1 MKNPFVKLL
10 VVLLVIVGIVSLIRM
25 GLKDRGE
32 DKMIITKN
40 GILQLELEGVIMNG
54 KKFLK
59 NLKKYREDKNVKA
72 ILVVIDSPGGSVGP
86 SQEIYAELLRTREE
100 FKLPVICVSN
110 GLVASGAYYSA
121 AACNRHKWRREAWLV
136 GSP

>member
-10 VVLLVIVGIVSLIRM
+10 VVILVIVGVVSLIRM
-25 GLKDRGE
+25 GFKDRGE
-32 DKMIITKN
+32 EKMVITKN

-54 KKFLK
+54 KKFIK

-86 SQEIYAELLRTREE
+86 SQEIYNELLKTRQD
-100 FKLPVICVSN
+100 FYLHDIS
-110 GLVASGAYYSA
+110 
-121 AACNRHKWRREAWLV
+121 
-136 GSP
+136 